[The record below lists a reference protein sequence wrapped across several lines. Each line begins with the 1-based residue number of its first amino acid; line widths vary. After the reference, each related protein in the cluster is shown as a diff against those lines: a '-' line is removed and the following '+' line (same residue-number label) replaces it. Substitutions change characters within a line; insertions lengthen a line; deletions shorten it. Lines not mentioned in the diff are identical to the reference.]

1 MQLIEEGRVSLN
13 DAARKY
19 LPEIAHLQILD
30 GFDAAREPLLRK
42 PEHDLTI
49 DQLMLHTAGFGCD
62 FFGANLKKYRELG
75 RIPSSLGATRAG
87 VVDVLIHE
95 PGERWT
101 YGSSIEWLGLI
112 VEVICGKR
120 LGEVLA
126 ERVFAPLGMEDIG
139 FTMTPSMRA
148 RPAAI
153 HPRAADGQLP
163 PQPDLVLPQP
173 PELGRGGAAVYG
185 NVGGYTK
192 FVRMILNDGAGPCGR
207 VLQPKTVQQLVRNCP
222 GTLKSAGWVTA
233 NAGYSNSGEFF
244 SGVSK
249 LWAYTF
255 QVVADD
261 VCTGRPAGSLS
272 WAELANTFS
281 WIDRKNGLG
290 GMWATQI
297 LPFQDIG
304 SYPGFVEFETMVY
317 RPTRS
322 CAVDALQE
330 L

>member
-163 PQPDLVLPQP
+163 PPTGFGIAATARAWTRWCGGIWKCRRLHEIRPDDPQRRRRTLWTRP
-173 PELGRGGAAVYG
+173 PAEDRSTACTELSRDAQECWLG
-185 NVGGYTK
+185 
-192 FVRMILNDGAGPCGR
+192 DGECR
-207 VLQPKTVQQLVRNCP
+207 L
-222 GTLKSAGWVTA
+222 
-233 NAGYSNSGEFF
+233 
-244 SGVSK
+244 
-249 LWAYTF
+249 
-255 QVVADD
+255 
-261 VCTGRPAGSLS
+261 
-272 WAELANTFS
+272 
-281 WIDRKNGLG
+281 
-290 GMWATQI
+290 
-297 LPFQDIG
+297 
-304 SYPGFVEFETMVY
+304 
-317 RPTRS
+317 
-322 CAVDALQE
+322 
-330 L
+330 